1 MSILSEIIDGAS
13 GDVVGTGTILR
24 KALVV
29 ASRLQSSDLK
39 RWVRNEL
46 DGYDPK
52 APETLPSYRGPFAM
66 QADGLFTN
74 EFGTLRARYQL
85 GSNSVADSKV
95 RSYLFDIRLVQP
107 IAELE
112 DLATSPVASGAHPTM
127 AWDQTKVAAWNTLIE
142 AGKVPRPGE
151 LHLFSARQTLPQSFL
166 AGIIG
171 QVRTTLLSLALDLEE
186 ADPAAGTTEG
196 PTVADPE
203 IADAVRANVIQINNY
218 GSNNPITLDRTS
230 MTTGDATV
238 IHGDVES
245 FVSAAA
251 AYLSS
256 EGLAELQQAATAP
269 PEKRE
274 TRLTRVL
281 QRVEDGAIKV
291 ATGVG
296 TNVAVANLTTLI
308 SLYLGT
314 G

>member
-13 GDVVGTGTILR
+13 GDAVGTDTLLR

-29 ASRLQSSDLK
+29 ASRLQSADLK
-39 RWVRNEL
+39 RWVRSEL
-46 DGYDPK
+46 DGYDTK

-74 EFGTLRARYQL
+74 EYGTLRARHQL
-85 GSNSVADSKV
+85 GSNSVADSKM
-95 RSYLFDIRLVQP
+95 RSYLFDIRLFQP

-112 DLATSPVASGAHPTM
+112 DLARTPTTSGAHPTM
-127 AWDQTKVAAWNTLIE
+127 AWDQTKVGAWNALIE

-151 LHLFSARQTLPQSFL
+151 LYLFSAQQTLTQSFL
-166 AGIIG
+166 TGIIG
-171 QVRTTLLSLALDLEE
+171 QVRTALLSLALDLEE
-186 ADPAAGTTEG
+186 TDPAAGTTDG
-196 PTVADPE
+196 PTVADAE
-203 IADAVRANVIQINNY
+203 IANTVRANVIQINNY
-218 GSNNPITLDRTS
+218 GSNNPIIFERTS
-230 MTTGDATV
+230 LTMGEATV

-256 EGLAELQQAATAP
+256 EGLAELRQAATAP

-274 TRLTRVL
+274 SRLKRVL
-281 QRVEDGAIKV
+281 QRVEDGAVKV

-296 TNVAVANLTTLI
+296 TNVAVSNLTTLI
-308 SLYLGT
+308 TQYLGT